1 MVYPDEQQ
9 QNEKQYDIEGPFEMR
24 IAMLAFLF
32 IFIVLFQDP
41 EFYKT
46 KVKAD
51 EWPDYKEEDGDVKIS

>member
-51 EWPDYKEEDGDVKIS
+51 E